1 MTLPRRKGLI
11 RVPLRNMPGES
22 SGPVRREAVRPVSAR
37 RAREN
42 RQRRAP
48 GNTGPSRK
56 VRGLVLARDNFQC
69 VGCGKAVGGAY
80 TWWSLQHRVARGVGG
95 DNSPCNL
102 VTLCGSATSEGCHR
116 RCEDRDREMHE
127 RGLWLRSDE
136 DPAMVPVMIAS
147 EHGPAVT
154 AWLTDAGTYV
164 FEAPAVA
171 S

>member
-1 MTLPRRKGLI
+1 MPP
-11 RVPLRNMPGES
+11 RVPLSRIPREPGS
-22 SGPVRREAVRPVSAR
+22 PQRRVPLA
-37 RAREN
+37 AREPET
-42 RQRRAP
+42 RTRRAP
-48 GNTGPSRK
+48 RNTGPSRK

-69 VGCGKAVGGAY
+69 VGCGKAVGGTC

-102 VTLCGSATSEGCHR
+102 VVLCGSATSQGCHR
-116 RCEDRDREMHE
+116 LCEDRDREMHE

-147 EHGPAVT
+147 EHGSGVT
-154 AWLTDAGTYV
+154 AWLTEAGTFA